1 MCLHIIHNT
10 ITFTI
15 LIMYKY
21 KQWFRSTIMYWNCHI
36 KWTHLVSGYKSPYH
50 LSSNYNKTKSY
61 SPSVSATTCKN
72 SPWLWFWQWNRW
84 QPPNLQ
90 HVSVWIDTTLTETKG
105 WSPVIFRHQNTLITK
120 SPFYLQRNPFL
131 ESISLKCV
139 SVECS
144 SLPHYMSQK
153 WQRHRGIWLRR
164 QQEL

>member
-10 ITFTI
+10 VTFTI

-50 LSSNYNKTKSY
+50 LSSKYNKTKSY

-72 SPWLWFWQWNRW
+72 SSWLWFWQWNRW

-90 HVSVWIDTTLTETKG
+90 HVSVWIDTNPNRNKRLE
-105 WSPVIFRHQNTLITK
+105 S
-120 SPFYLQRNPFL
+120 SYLQTPEHSHNEKPLLFIEKSFSWKHFFKMCFSWAFQPSTL
-131 ESISLKCV
+131 
-139 SVECS
+139 
-144 SLPHYMSQK
+144 
-153 WQRHRGIWLRR
+153 RHRSDKGT
-164 QQEL
+164 ED